1 MIQFNLLP
9 DVKLEYIRSTR
20 LKRTVVMVSMMVSGA
35 ALAVLVILF
44 MGVVV
49 FQKNHLGNLSEDI
62 TKKSD
67 QLRKTPDLNKV
78 LTVQSQLT
86 SLNDLHDT
94 KGITSRLPDFIT
106 KVTPTAA
113 SISSVTISIKT
124 NTLSVTGGADALSTV
139 NTFVD
144 TLKFTNYKL
153 ASNPAEAKKAFKD
166 VVLTS
171 FTKQD
176 KSVSYHLDFKYEPV
190 IFAGNDDVSLEIP
203 PGVTTRS
210 TLEKPTAVFGVQ

>member
-20 LKRTVVMVSMMVSGA
+20 LKRTVVMVSLMVSGA
-35 ALAVLVILF
+35 ALAVLIILF

-49 FQKNHLGNLSEDI
+49 FQKNHLNNLSQDI
-62 TKKSD
+62 AKKSE

-86 SLNDLHDT
+86 SLNDLHDS
-94 KGITSRLPDFIT
+94 KAITSRLPDFIT

-113 SISSVTISIKT
+113 SISSVTIDIKAS
-124 NTLSVTGGADALSTV
+124 TLSVTGSADALSTV

-144 TLKFTNYKL
+144 TLKFTNYKV
-153 ASNPAEAKKAFKD
+153 ASKPTELNKAFKE

-171 FTKQD
+171 FTKQE
-176 KSVSYHLDFKYEPV
+176 KNVSYHLDFKYVPA
-190 IFAGNDDVSLEIP
+190 IFTGNDDVSLEIP